1 MANRVALTLVI
12 DGIAIIVNGFLISDL
27 EELQNQ
33 LSSAGYLDCTFLFI
47 QAETS
52 SGFDGSKIGTFG
64 FGVSDFF
71 RVDPKLKRDARV
83 SPLFD
88 ISQAI
93 LDKAGKF
100 RRGNPVCTLFYVT
113 TGKWNSDP
121 HLQARIDGVRSDLTE
136 TGLFRDVQFTPVG
149 AGRIRGAGAAA
160 DPAVSRVA
168 GSPNCP
174 AGTSDAPRCAA
185 FWRVQPRRNSPSP
198 YYSVR

>member
-1 MANRVALTLVI
+1 MDRITESLLTEFSAEHGIEALGEPKRFEHFASYLMVRAEHSESSDTADIVVGDDGQSGGGTDTGI

-71 RVDPKLKRDARV
+71 RVDPKLKRNARV
-83 SPLFD
+83 SPLFE

-93 LDKAGKF
+93 SLLSK
-100 RRGNPVCTLFYVT
+100 
-113 TGKWNSDP
+113 TG
-121 HLQARIDGVRSDLTE
+121 QG
-136 TGLFRDVQFTPVG
+136 
-149 AGRIRGAGAAA
+149 
-160 DPAVSRVA
+160 
-168 GSPNCP
+168 
-174 AGTSDAPRCAA
+174 
-185 FWRVQPRRNSPSP
+185 
-198 YYSVR
+198 YSVPL